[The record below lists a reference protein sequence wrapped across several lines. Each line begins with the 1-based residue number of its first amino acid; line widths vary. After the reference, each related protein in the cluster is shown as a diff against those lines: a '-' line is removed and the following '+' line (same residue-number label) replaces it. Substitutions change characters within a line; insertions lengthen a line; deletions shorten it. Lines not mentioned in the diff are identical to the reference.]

1 MWLQL
6 ADAAGAV
13 LVAGQTRARAVGEHQ
28 GRRPRDR
35 IGPAPASSARLNRVE
50 VLAGG
55 RTGGSDPAGAVLAVP
70 SQPLDSSA
78 DACAPRRVVMRP
90 GGFFTRRFQRRPKTG
105 TRERGPPA
113 R

>member
-6 ADAAGAV
+6 ADVAGV
-13 LVAGQTRARAVGEHQ
+13 VQVAGQTRARAVGEHQ

-55 RTGGSDPAGAVLAVP
+55 RTGGSRPAGAVLVA
-70 SQPLDSSA
+70 QTSA
-78 DACAPRRVVMRP
+78 AAPAGAFQVFHAFSVSAMACASS
-90 GGFFTRRFQRRPKTG
+90 
-105 TRERGPPA
+105 
-113 R
+113 